1 MLSLNIILLKFGH
14 ILLVAEII
22 IAVDWAFSSVEKVFG
37 TVNRM
42 STNTRLRLSRVRFN
56 ITNYC

>member
-1 MLSLNIILLKFGH
+1 MFGH